1 MDSTFPFSWL
11 TIFLLFHVSDSFDT
25 ITSTQ
30 FLSDAKNETLLSS
43 NNDFRLGFFSTVNT
57 SSERYLGI
65 WFNKIPERHI
75 VWVANRNDPI
85 VTKDAV
91 FKINTDGNIVIFSDK
106 SATKLLWSSN
116 ISDNVSTMNPTA
128 KLLDSGNLELTVAEG
143 SHGRKRM
150 WQSFDYP
157 TDTILPG
164 MKLGL
169 DRKTGLNRVM
179 TSWKSKDNPAEGEFI
194 MTLETEGLPQ
204 FFLRQKNSDTPIW
217 RAGPWNGVILSG
229 VARLSGN
236 LKTPVV
242 DFSQFASLF
251 NYTYIDTK
259 DEVYM
264 TLTSPKTGRFRKYVM
279 NFKGLAQQSFY
290 HATDDKSE
298 YTIYTNKWVPF
309 WSAPN
314 PSDGCDKYMTCGKNS
329 ICNSSNSSTTN
340 CTCLPGYERES
351 DLVHCKKK
359 RKDLNVCRKGNG
371 GGFVKLTGIKLP
383 DSRHARYIADFS
395 LKECEV
401 ECLKSCKCNSY
412 ASANVQIGGKGCYLW
427 EGELNDIKAY
437 QDGQEFYLR
446 VDSIELAGS
455 KKSTKRIPAV
465 VIFLIVIFGVILL
478 LSCLYVCRKY
488 TVRKGQRQN
497 QRYRDMMLAVSDAET
512 TNDFT
517 TADNLTDNS
526 NIDLTFFDLDTI
538 IRATD
543 NFSPAK
549 KLGQGSFGPVFKAEL
564 SNGHEIAVKRLSRT
578 SGQGISEFKN
588 EALLIAKLQHRN
600 LVRLLGCCIDE
611 EEKMLIYEYMPNKSL
626 DYFIFD
632 ESKKSMLNWRKR
644 HEIIVGIARGILY
657 LHQDSR
663 LKIIHRDLKASNI
676 LLDIELN
683 PKISDFGTARI
694 FGGNQVEANTCRVVG
709 TFGYMSPEYALD
721 GYFSVKSD
729 VYSFGVLLL
738 EIISGKKNN
747 RYFEDIP
754 NSSLIKHVW
763 ESWSNDRALEI
774 ADTSIPEDFL
784 PAHEV
789 LRCIQVGLL
798 CVQDNP
804 ADRPTM
810 STIVFM
816 LSNEA
821 TLPSPKQPMVA
832 VCRSADNTDT
842 TSAGT
847 RSSSINGVTMTNLSA
862 R

>member
-1 MDSTFPFSWL
+1 MDSTIPFSWF
-11 TIFLLFHVSDSFDT
+11 TIFLLFHSSDSIDT

-30 FLSDAKNETLLSS
+30 FLSDAKNETLISS
-43 NNDFRLGFFSTVNT
+43 NRDFTLGFFSTANT
-57 SSERYLGI
+57 SSKRYLGI
-65 WFNKIPERHI
+65 WFNKIPVQHI

-106 SATKLLWSSN
+106 SATKPVWSSN
-116 ISDNVSTMNPTA
+116 ISDNVSTLNPAA
-128 KLLDSGNLELTVAEG
+128 KLLDSGNLELTVAIG
-143 SHGRKRM
+143 SNGRKRM

-164 MKLGL
+164 MKLGV

-179 TSWKSKDNPAEGEFI
+179 TSWKSEDNPAEGEYI
-194 MTLETEGLPQ
+194 MTLETKGLPQ
-204 FFLRQKNSDTPIW
+204 FFLRQKNSDPPIW

-229 VARLSGN
+229 VARLSDS
-236 LKTPVV
+236 LKTAVV
-242 DFSQFASLF
+242 DFSQFGSLF
-251 NYTYIDTK
+251 NYTYVDNK

-264 TLTSPKTGRFRKYVM
+264 TLTSPRPGRFRKYVM
-279 NFKGLAQQSFY
+279 GFKGLAQQSFY
-290 HATDDKSE
+290 HATIEKS
-298 YTIYTNKWVPF
+298 YYTNKWVPF

-314 PSDGCDKYMTCGKNS
+314 PLDGCDKYMTCGKNS

-351 DLVHCKKK
+351 DHVHCNEK
-359 RKDLNVCRKGNG
+359 RKDLLACGKGNG
-371 GGFVKLTGIKLP
+371 EGFVNLTGIKLP
-383 DSRHARYIADFS
+383 DSRRARYIANLS
-395 LKECEV
+395 LKQCEV

-412 ASANVQIGGKGCYLW
+412 ASANVQVGGKGCYVW

-437 QDGQEFYLR
+437 QDGQDFYLR
-446 VDSIELAGS
+446 VDSIELARS
-455 KKSTKRIPAV
+455 KKASRTNIKKRMPDL
-465 VIFLIVIFGVILL
+465 VIVLIVIFGVILL
-478 LSCLYVCRKY
+478 LSCLYAYRKH
-488 TVRKGQRQN
+488 TLRKGQRQN
-497 QRYRDMMLAVSDAET
+497 QRYRDMMLAGSDAET
-512 TNDFT
+512 INDFT
-517 TADNLTDNS
+517 TAGNFTENS

-543 NFSPAK
+543 NFSK
-549 KLGQGSFGPVFKAEL
+549 RLGQGSFGPVFKGEL
-564 SNGHEIAVKRLSRT
+564 SNGLEIAVKRLSRT

-632 ESKKSMLNWRKR
+632 EGKKSMLNWRKR

-747 RYFEDIP
+747 RYFEDTP

-763 ESWSNDRALEI
+763 ESWSNGRALEI

-798 CVQDNP
+798 CVQDNA

-816 LSNEA
+816 LSNET

-832 VCRSADNTDT
+832 IYRSADNTGT
-842 TSAGT
+842 TSDGT
-847 RSSSINGVTMTNLSA
+847 RSSSVNGVTITDLGA